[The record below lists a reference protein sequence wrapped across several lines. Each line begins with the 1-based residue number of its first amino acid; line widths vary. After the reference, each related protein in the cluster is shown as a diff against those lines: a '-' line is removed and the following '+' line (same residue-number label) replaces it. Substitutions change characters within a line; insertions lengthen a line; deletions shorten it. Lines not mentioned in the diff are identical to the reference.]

1 MDFNPNFKQFK
12 EVNVYRLVLVISC
25 QRWIS
30 KVLTDLNFL
39 HLVPNFIFLQS
50 IILFAC
56 CLIIVLFTKKDS
68 LVTVV
73 SVFCCLASCPV
84 QVTSHSL
91 KTLRPNCPEA
101 DN

>member
-56 CLIIVLFTKKDS
+56 CLIIVLFTKKIPWS
-68 LVTVV
+68 LLFLFFVV
-73 SVFCCLASCPV
+73 L
-84 QVTSHSL
+84 QVAQF
-91 KTLRPNCPEA
+91 K
-101 DN
+101 